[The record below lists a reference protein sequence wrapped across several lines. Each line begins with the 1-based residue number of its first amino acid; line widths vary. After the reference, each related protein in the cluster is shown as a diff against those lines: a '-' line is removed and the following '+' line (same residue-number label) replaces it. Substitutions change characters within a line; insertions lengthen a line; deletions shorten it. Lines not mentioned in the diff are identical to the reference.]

1 LTHSSSPARAIC
13 MTKAYMHGEEKSG
26 IGGVQGTG
34 GRVWLQ
40 EEGHDDQQ
48 IHSGGET
55 VATLYPTLAHPRSHF
70 PTPSPSPC
78 PPTRR
83 ETCYLIKKE
92 EMAREGLG
100 HGELAGGLHE
110 AGQLQQRPA
119 LG

>member
-1 LTHSSSPARAIC
+1 
-13 MTKAYMHGEEKSG
+13 MHGEEKSG

-55 VATLYPTLAHPRSHF
+55 VATHPPPLHIRAPMFQPHLQAHAHPHG
-70 PTPSPSPC
+70 
-78 PPTRR
+78 R

-92 EMAREGLG
+92 EMAREGWATG
-100 HGELAGGLHE
+100 S
-110 AGQLQQRPA
+110 
-119 LG
+119 